1 MIPQRGS
8 LLLVLLASHKLLNV
22 DTSGL
27 EHALDILFGV
37 GRADLKHDRKRS
49 AHHQAHECPRGHP
62 SRGRP
67 AYPHIPIKKPIATS
81 E

>member
-49 AHHQAHECPRGHP
+49 AHHQAHDAHGDT
-62 SRGRP
+62 P
-67 AYPHIPIKKPIATS
+67 AGPPCIPHIPIKKPIATS

>member
-37 GRADLKHDRKRS
+37 GRADLKHDRKLKIDFVQNKGG
-49 AHHQAHECPRGHP
+49 HQNHVQ
-62 SRGRP
+62 S
-67 AYPHIPIKKPIATS
+67 
-81 E
+81 

>member
-22 DTSGL
+22 DTRGL
-27 EHALDILFGV
+27 EHTLNILFGV
-37 GRADLKHDRKRS
+37 GRANLKHNRKRS
-49 AHHQAHECPRGHP
+49 AHHQAHDARGTP
-62 SRGRP
+62 QPGP
-67 AYPHIPIKKPIATS
+67 PCIPHIPTKKPIATS